1 MADPNIY
8 NFLSQP
14 TNPRPSKRQAHP
26 GHEHHSSPP
35 PPHHHHS
42 SSSSATRLFQCLYC
56 PRKFYSSQ
64 ALGGH
69 QNAHKRER
77 AAARRNVNNFPINV
91 DPPSY
96 ALQPSIPSLDHHH
109 APHFVVEPSWVEPA
123 QSRNHH
129 YQPHHQYP
137 YQYQHPSSSVPP
149 MPYRSYHGNGGSIAP
164 SGSFSPSCDNA
175 ENVNVDLTLH
185 L

>member
-8 NFLSQP
+8 NFLNQTSNARP
-14 TNPRPSKRQAHP
+14 TKRQAH
-26 GHEHHSSPP
+26 GHEQQPSSPPPP

-42 SSSSATRLFQCLYC
+42 SSSSSATTRLFQCLYC

-77 AAARRNVNNFPINV
+77 AAARRNLNFPINV
-91 DPPSY
+91 DPPTY
-96 ALQPSIPSLDHHH
+96 ASHRLPLSLDHRH
-109 APHFVVEPSWVEPA
+109 APHFLVDPNWVDPA
-123 QSRNHH
+123 QT
-129 YQPHHQYP
+129 HQ
-137 YQYQHPSSSVPP
+137 QYLHQQQHPSSSVPP
-149 MPYRSYHGNGGSIAP
+149 MPYRGYLGSGGSSAP
-164 SGSFSPSCDNA
+164 HGSLSPSCDNA
-175 ENVNVDLTLH
+175 ENVNVDLSLH